1 MLQMLSQDDLG
12 DTEAGRNRK
21 SDSAQAD
28 KTRGFWPNHCF
39 INEPG
44 GIQWNN
50 FNLANNRNSL
60 QMMRLSVRLQD
71 YCYTAII
78 A

>member
-1 MLQMLSQDDLG
+1 MLSQDDLG
-12 DTEAGRNRK
+12 DTEAGRDRK
-21 SDSAQAD
+21 TDSAQAD
-28 KTRGFWPNHCF
+28 KTRGFWPDCSL
-39 INEPG
+39 INMPG

-60 QMMRLSVRLQD
+60 QMMHSSVRLQD
-71 YCYTAII
+71 CCYTAII

>member
-1 MLQMLSQDDLG
+1 MLPECCRG
-12 DTEAGRNRK
+12 NAEAGRDNK
-21 SDSAQAD
+21 TDSAQTD
-28 KTRGFWPNHCF
+28 KTRGFWPNHRF

-60 QMMRLSVRLQD
+60 QMMRSSVRLHDCCQL
-71 YCYTAII
+71 AII

>member
-1 MLQMLSQDDLG
+1 MLTQDDLG

-21 SDSAQAD
+21 TDSAQTD
-28 KTRGFWPNHCF
+28 KTRGFRSNHRF
-39 INEPG
+39 IDEPG

-71 YCYTAII
+71 CCYTAII

>member
-1 MLQMLSQDDLG
+1 MLLQDDLG
-12 DTEAGRNRK
+12 DTEDGRDRK
-21 SDSAQAD
+21 ADSAQMD
-28 KTRGFWPNHCF
+28 KTRGFWPNHRF
-39 INEPG
+39 IDEPG

-71 YCYTAII
+71 CYYTAII